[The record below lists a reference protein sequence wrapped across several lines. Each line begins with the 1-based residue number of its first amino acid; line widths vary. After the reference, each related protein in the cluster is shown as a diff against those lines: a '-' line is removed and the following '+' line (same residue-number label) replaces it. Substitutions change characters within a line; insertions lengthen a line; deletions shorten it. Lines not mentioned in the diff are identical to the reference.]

1 MLLAFDYSLYTT
13 KSFIMLGDEEKM
25 SFFGKNVLFYIS
37 YAFAIP
43 MDTINIVI
51 DLLLLYII

>member
-25 SFFGKNVLFYIS
+25 SFFEKNVLFYIS